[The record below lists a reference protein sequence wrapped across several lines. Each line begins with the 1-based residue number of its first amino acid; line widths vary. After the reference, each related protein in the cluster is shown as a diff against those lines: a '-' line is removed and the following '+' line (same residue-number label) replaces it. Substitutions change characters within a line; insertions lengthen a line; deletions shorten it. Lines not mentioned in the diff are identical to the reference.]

1 VEGKKKLRK
10 EIKTY
15 KKRRDIK
22 LNLKRE
28 GWGREGRG
36 KRKLRKGIIKA
47 RISQKF

>member
-22 LNLKRE
+22 LNLKRGE
-28 GWGREGRG
+28 MGKGRNGQE
-36 KRKLRKGIIKA
+36 KRAER
-47 RISQKF
+47 